1 MRLRFAAKGT
11 IAPSGL
17 FPNQTITLQGMRLIS
32 LPNKKYVVARAV
44 STGMALA
51 LALIYSKALGLNN
64 RSLIAFVMTVNSLI
78 WILVTSGT
86 TLTFR
91 KNDPKM
97 SDKRTRESFY
107 SLIFLESILSITLLI
122 ITLQIYSIEKNY
134 LTINFIAIAV
144 LYSATSGIALI
155 TSEIALA
162 YKHFN
167 FIGYLDAISVFLQFL
182 FFGILY
188 LLGIFSISVSLLL
201 AFSTSYLVYAFLGLR
216 HIFKGSRIELSATS
230 PLKYLKSTRG
240 NHSLGFSLGVMDR
253 MDRFLISVL
262 FPTILLGKYAVM
274 SSTISVFRFLPDAV
288 SKIIVSRKT
297 DNVKLGFRSFVVIFI
312 VSSIA
317 GGFLVFCSQ
326 IFIRQAL
333 GTEWLLPIV
342 TTIGFAIM
350 ELLRGLYQI
359 SANRQVSLGY
369 SSYVHKQSVRL
380 PFIALFLATLFSYFF
395 GLNGLIFGFLLA
407 YLIPV
412 LMFRNRDH

>member
-1 MRLRFAAKGT
+1 MRLRFATKGT
-11 IAPSGL
+11 IAPSNL
-17 FPNQTITLQGMRLIS
+17 FPYQTITLQGMRLIS

-107 SLIFLESILSITLLI
+107 SLIFLESILSITLFVT
-122 ITLQIYSIEKNY
+122 TLQIYSIEKNY

-144 LYSATSGIALI
+144 LYSATSGVALI

-162 YKHFN
+162 YKYFN
-167 FIGYLDAISVFLQFL
+167 FIGYLDAFSIFLQFL
-182 FFGILY
+182 LFGTLY
-188 LLGIFSISVSLLL
+188 FLGIFSISVSLML

-216 HIFKGSRIELSATS
+216 HIFKEGRIKLSATS
-230 PLKYLKSTRG
+230 PLIYLKSTRG

-297 DNVKLGFRSFVVIFI
+297 ANAKLGFRSIVVISL
-312 VSSIA
+312 VASIA

-326 IFIRQAL
+326 IFIRQVL

-342 TTIGFAIM
+342 TTIGFAVM

-359 SANRQVSLGY
+359 SSNHQVSMGY

-380 PFIALFLATLFSYFF
+380 PFIALFFSTLFSYFF

-412 LMFRNRDH
+412 LVFRNRDH